1 MVSSTG
7 GTFSGNKDG
16 AINAQHS
23 KKLEAHLYPD
33 KANFTVRQNVSH
45 EHDRKVGSG

>member
-7 GTFSGNKDG
+7 GTFSETRIG
-16 AINAQHS
+16 AINAQHG
-23 KKLEAHLYPD
+23 KKLEANLYPV
-33 KANFTVRQNVSH
+33 KANFTVRQSVSH